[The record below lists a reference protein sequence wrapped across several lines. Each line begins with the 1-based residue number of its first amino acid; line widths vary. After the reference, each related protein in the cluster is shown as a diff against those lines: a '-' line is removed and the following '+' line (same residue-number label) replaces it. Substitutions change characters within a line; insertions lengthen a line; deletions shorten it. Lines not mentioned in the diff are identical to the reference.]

1 MADLRDMTNAAG
13 SCEDSC
19 WLRAGS
25 DVGVTRA
32 CFFLGGGDG
41 KSSSLSVLLL
51 ALSWLSSGWVTS
63 SLLMAVAP
71 WELQI

>member
-32 CFFLGGGDG
+32 DFFLGGGDG
-41 KSSSLSVLLL
+41 NSSSLSVLLL
-51 ALSWLSSGWVTS
+51 ALSW
-63 SLLMAVAP
+63 
-71 WELQI
+71 